1 MSIMRG
7 SLIAFRLPPGTEN
20 RIMLKFVRGLYGQ
33 DSTSWHGKYE
43 YHRQGLLE
51 KMPYRKFTK
60 GVILLREEDVTPVK
74 LYLDQYGAKYY
85 IATVELRTE
94 DEIF

>member
-1 MSIMRG
+1 MSIMHG
-7 SLIAFRLPPGTEN
+7 SLIVFRLPPETEN

-43 YHRQGLLE
+43 YHRRGLLE
-51 KMPYRKFTK
+51 NIIYKKFTK
-60 GVILLREEDVTPVK
+60 GVILLRMEDAGMIK
-74 LYLDQYGAKYY
+74 SYLNKFEAKYY
-85 IATVELRTE
+85 IATVELRPE